1 MLFFLNRFTKIWNLF
16 VRNCGNTA
24 KYNVVI
30 LLLASTVPCHAQVSA
45 QELRQD
51 DSYKLPQYDSYKLA
65 QDDPYKLYLQTSV
78 ATRHFHPD
86 PMHND
91 HQGLVNLEWDYKDD
105 NVIGGALF
113 HNSFYQPCQ
122 LIYWGKKF
130 HPIESTP
137 EMYFKVVGGLLHGY
151 KGEHKDKI
159 PFNKATYKEVGIAP
173 VILPSVGYCHKQFC
187 SELVLFGVS
196 GVMLTAGVRF

>member
-16 VRNCGNTA
+16 VRNCGNIA

-65 QDDPYKLYLQTSV
+65 QDDPYKLAQDDPYKLAQDDPYKLYLQTSV

-86 PMHND
+86 
-91 HQGLVNLEWDYKDD
+91 
-105 NVIGGALF
+105 
-113 HNSFYQPCQ
+113 
-122 LIYWGKKF
+122 
-130 HPIESTP
+130 
-137 EMYFKVVGGLLHGY
+137 
-151 KGEHKDKI
+151 
-159 PFNKATYKEVGIAP
+159 
-173 VILPSVGYCHKQFC
+173 
-187 SELVLFGVS
+187 
-196 GVMLTAGVRF
+196 